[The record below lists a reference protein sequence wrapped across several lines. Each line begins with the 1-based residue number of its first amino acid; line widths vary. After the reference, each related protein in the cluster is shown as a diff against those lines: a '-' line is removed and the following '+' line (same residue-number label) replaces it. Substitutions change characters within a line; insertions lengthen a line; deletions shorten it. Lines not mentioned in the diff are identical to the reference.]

1 MASRNM
7 AFLKRRKKH
16 KINDQN
22 RTLKQIA
29 VVMVCIMTLLS
40 LNVFVVSI
48 FKVHVL
54 SGRNLGPYSQS
65 ANIQTSTLKATRGYI
80 YDANGEII
88 AQDIRTYNIV
98 CILDPNRP
106 SMEGTVA
113 YVADKENTAA
123 MLAPVL
129 DMSEAEILSYLN
141 QDVYQTELGAKGR
154 NLSKE
159 TRDLIDSFNL
169 PGIEFTDSITRSYP
183 LGTFASNLIG
193 FAQSDETGST
203 IGRMG
208 LEYYLD
214 EYLRGI
220 DGSTSYQSDRNGF
233 ILPGMMVEETP
244 AVNGYNVILTL
255 EKTVQ
260 EALEEAFEQTMDDF
274 DVSRVWGAVM
284 EADTGRIVGWGQSPS
299 FDPNLLDI
307 TEYNDYGSQLAYEA
321 GSTIKSITWAAAID
335 TGNYDGT
342 ELVNSNDF
350 YYLADA
356 AGNPVRVNFN
366 SGNRITNSR
375 WREYG
380 WIEYDYG
387 LILSANT
394 VAASLI
400 TDVMTPETFEQYL
413 DAFGFFKPT
422 GALGFNEAGGVKV
435 YNWSTDKITNTYGQ
449 GSTYTTLQLLQAYS
463 AIFTDGTMKLPY
475 VIDRISDGYDD
486 QDVLYQA
493 TPTITGTP
501 IKEST
506 ALQMQQLL
514 SRVVTDEQ
522 GTAKYYAIPE
532 CSVSGKTGTTQ
543 VIVDGSYESGYT
555 INSVMLA
562 FPAEDPQY
570 MLYYAFEGPYDSDA
584 HYKTDAV
591 TTLLRKVAMYYNII
605 DDPQNPSG
613 EQVDGQTT
621 IDSGTS
627 DSVSMY
633 TMPECINHSLDY
645 VSQAFENTGASVVV
659 LGDGNT
665 VIDQYP
671 SSGSTVLTSTK
682 VFLLTDTAGF
692 TMPDMSGW
700 SRKDVTSF
708 WEVSGISVR
717 MDGLGTVTAQSIAP
731 GTPISKESELEV
743 TFGSGDDTNE

>member
-1 MASRNM
+1 MALS
-7 AFLKRRKKH
+7 RRKKI
-16 KINDQN
+16 KPNQDPNQ
-22 RTLKQIA
+22 TLKQIA
-29 VVMVCIMTLLS
+29 IVMVSIMTLLS

-48 FKVHVL
+48 LKIHIL

-65 ANIQTSTLKATRGYI
+65 ANIQTTTLKATRGYI
-80 YDANGEII
+80 YDYNGEII

-98 CILDPNRP
+98 CILDPDRP
-106 SMEGTVA
+106 STEGTVA
-113 YVADKENTAA
+113 YVADKANTAA

-129 DMSEAEILSYLN
+129 GMSEAEILTYLN

-203 IGRMG
+203 VGRMG

-214 EYLRGI
+214 EYLKGI

-233 ILPGMMVEETP
+233 ILPGMMVEEEP
-244 AVNGYNVILTL
+244 AVNGYNVTLTL

-260 EALEEAFEQTMDDF
+260 EALEEAFEQTMEDF
-274 DVSRVWGAVM
+274 EVSRVWGAVM

-307 TEYNDYGSQLAYEA
+307 SEYNDYGSQLAYEA
-321 GSTIKSITWAAAID
+321 GSTIKSITWAAAMD

-342 ELVNSNDF
+342 KLVNSNDF

-375 WREYG
+375 WKEYG

-400 TDVMTPETFEQYL
+400 TDVMSPETFEQYL

-422 GALGFNEAGGVKV
+422 GALGFNEASGIKV

-475 VIDRISDGYDD
+475 VIDRIADSYDS
-486 QDVLYQA
+486 QNVLYQA
-493 TPTITGTP
+493 TPIITGQP

-514 SRVVTDEQ
+514 TRVVTDDL

-605 DDPQNPSG
+605 EDPDQSQTNDEDDETIIDTGN
-613 EQVDGQTT
+613 TT
-621 IDSGTS
+621 T
-627 DSVSMY
+627 VSMY
-633 TMPECINHSLDY
+633 TMPECINHSLSY
-645 VSQAFENTGASVVV
+645 VDAAFENTGASIVV

-671 SSGSTVLTSTK
+671 SAGSNVLTTTK

-708 WEVSGISVR
+708 WEVSGISVK
-717 MDGLGTVTAQSIAP
+717 MDGLGPVTSQSIAP
-731 GTPISKESELEV
+731 GTPVSKESELEV
-743 TFGSGDDTNE
+743 TFGSGENTNE